1 MKEEKPIYQIVTQDG
16 EILEDH
22 DVVYAYTREGRRVIG
37 KEYPNPVPMEPPLGF
52 VPQEPLHEQI
62 RNMVLR
68 EMSAAASREELETAE
83 EADDF
88 DIGDDFDPDS
98 PYEMDFDPLGKWP
111 PQSPLAP
118 GDEPKSGGEGGPS
131 PPSDAPGAAP
141 PPPAEPSS

>member
-98 PYEMDFDPLGKWP
+98 PYEMDFDPLGQWP
-111 PQSPLAP
+111 PRSPLAP
-118 GDEPKSGGEGGPS
+118 DDEPKSGGEGGPS
-131 PPSDAPGAAP
+131 PPSDAPSAAP